1 MTKAAVLLEAL
12 VSTPVD
18 IKRIVKPWVVLD
30 PNWQDNKSPVG
41 VITQLLFTEG
51 TYKRQVARILL
62 DEQPFLSDLSAPGS
76 MSDITTTILELVNQF
91 QSERDQTVATLRAL
105 TMKEWQKY
113 GFHPN
118 RGRISLRYLTQG
130 LVENDIDQA
139 NRLLKIIQASRPRR
153 NESNE

>member
-18 IKRIVKPWVVLD
+18 IKRIVRPWVVLD
-30 PNWQDNKSPVG
+30 PNWQDNKSPVD
-41 VITQLLFTEG
+41 VITQLLFTEE

-62 DEQPFLSDLSAPGS
+62 DEQPFLSDLSAPDS
-76 MSDITTTILELVNQF
+76 MSDITTPLLEIVDQF
-91 QSERDQTVATLRAL
+91 QNERDQTVATLRAL

-130 LVENDIDQA
+130 LVENDIDQT
-139 NRLLKIIQASRPRR
+139 NRLLKIIQACRPRWKET
-153 NESNE
+153 NE